1 MDTTMTWPNQR
12 MPYRPVS
19 PGTSPRSY
27 QGREPAPERT
37 LSREERQEAKRLAE
51 EANFSFAGYQV
62 VRREFISH
70 RFDPAMTIRGNS
82 ITFNNSCISKLEDA
96 TYIQFLINPEERKLA
111 IRPCEE
117 GARDAV
123 RWCVVRGDKRKS
135 REITCRPFT
144 AKLYELMGWE
154 TIYRYKLQGMR
165 INYQGEALYLFDLSA
180 KEAFLPQKK
189 DPKTGKVKPSTP
201 ILPPEWLGSFGMEV
215 KEHTAST
222 QIDLSDGFLSE
233 ITEHGDN
240 AGMPSV
246 NDSSGEHSLQDRENS
261 AGFRP
266 QADPAPSPSPS
277 PGGGLL
283 FGTPAGYEVP
293 MGTPY
298 TETAGSITRDGMEVF
313 Q

>member
-1 MDTTMTWPNQR
+1 MDTKMTWPNQR
-12 MPYRPVS
+12 IPYRPGS
-19 PGTSPRSY
+19 PGSSPRSTIN
-27 QGREPAPERT
+27 RESSPTST
-37 LSREERQEAKRLAE
+37 LTREERQEAKRLAE

-70 RFDPAMTIRGNS
+70 RFDPAMTIRENS

-189 DPKTGKVKPSTP
+189 DPKTGKCKAATP
-201 ILPPEWLGSFGMEV
+201 ILPPEWLGNFGMDV

-222 QIDLSDGFLSE
+222 QIDLSDGFISE
-233 ITEHGDN
+233 EDAREAKSSKSAEN
-240 AGMPSV
+240 NDAGQVLPGKQAAPGSS
-246 NDSSGEHSLQDRENS
+246 SSG
-261 AGFRP
+261 P
-266 QADPAPSPSPS
+266 I
-277 PGGGLL
+277 L
-283 FGTPAGYEVP
+283 FDAPAGYEAP
-293 MGTPY
+293 MAAPY
-298 TETAGSITRDGMEVF
+298 TEKSDSITREGMEVF